1 MQPTEK
7 FPALVPKSKKELA
20 VEYELSRDTIRTM
33 CQRIEITT
41 RRKLTIH
48 ELRRFYRHYGVP
60 VQEFAG

>member
-7 FPALVPKSKKELA
+7 YPTLIPKTKKELA
-20 VEYELSRDTIRTM
+20 VEYELSRDTIRVM
-33 CQRIEITT
+33 CHRIEITT
-41 RRKLTIH
+41 RGKLNVH